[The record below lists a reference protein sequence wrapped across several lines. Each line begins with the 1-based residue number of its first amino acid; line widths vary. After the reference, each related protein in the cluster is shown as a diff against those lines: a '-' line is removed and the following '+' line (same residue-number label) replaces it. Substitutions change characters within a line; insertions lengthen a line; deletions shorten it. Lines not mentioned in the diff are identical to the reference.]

1 MTDPIWTLEARD
13 SVMLEV
19 VTSLF
24 NLSPEAVR
32 REIAQAHEITVEA
45 IAAKGIDYSKLDKAL
60 TPQRKR
66 LERAFLFDTARIQ
79 SGSYGSAV
87 ADVVLPLL
95 PPTLSCS
102 IQLGDLILERDLQ
115 DRGIELLN
123 DYAELIHPVELVNTN
138 QIYCIYLNNLSKK
151 MAADITE
158 GLRDYEGFVGHVE
171 ASTASPMKDWL
182 SITLVDGYLKHG
194 RAMLN
199 GHEDDAPNTEDRN
212 MKGWPLEENGYE
224 CRSIQDMYF
233 HLFLGYKIERRVVP
247 GAEGDTDFA
256 LSAISG
262 KPLPLDGVDVEI
274 EAAKAKY
281 LREDHGLSLARA
293 GLASL
298 DDEEIAS
305 TIRSKIKDSY
315 IYNLRYDEEHDTSLF
330 NIMLE
335 ISEPDE
341 GRVTRLLA
349 ALEYQP
355 EVPMLRLVTLF

>member
-1 MTDPIWTLEARD
+1 
-13 SVMLEV
+13 
-19 VTSLF
+19 
-24 NLSPEAVR
+24 
-32 REIAQAHEITVEA
+32 
-45 IAAKGIDYSKLDKAL
+45 
-60 TPQRKR
+60 
-66 LERAFLFDTARIQ
+66 
-79 SGSYGSAV
+79 
-87 ADVVLPLL
+87 
-95 PPTLSCS
+95 
-102 IQLGDLILERDLQ
+102 
-115 DRGIELLN
+115 
-123 DYAELIHPVELVNTN
+123 
-138 QIYCIYLNNLSKK
+138 
-151 MAADITE
+151 
-158 GLRDYEGFVGHVE
+158 
-171 ASTASPMKDWL
+171 
-182 SITLVDGYLKHG
+182 
-194 RAMLN
+194 
-199 GHEDDAPNTEDRN
+199 

-224 CRSIQDMYF
+224 RRIIQDMYF

-256 LSAISG
+256 LSAIFLG
-262 KPLPLDGVDVEI
+262 ELLPLDGVDVEI

-355 EVPMLRLVTLF
+355 EVPMLRLIPLLEVNTTRWKCG